1 MYAGRGLPAQWDT
14 AGQERFGTITRS
26 YYRGAHG
33 IVVIFDVT
41 DKPTF
46 DHIKAWLLETGKHAD
61 PSCNK
66 LLVGNKVDREEDREV
81 ATDLA
86 QVRFVPLQLL
96 CRARVS
102 SFPCCATRMDL
113 PCMSLC
119 TLLYA
124 PNICIC

>member
-1 MYAGRGLPAQWDT
+1 M
-14 AGQERFGTITRS
+14 
-26 YYRGAHG
+26 
-33 IVVIFDVT
+33 IFDVT

-86 QVRFVPLQLL
+86 QVRIVPLQLSCAVL
-96 CRARVS
+96 ESLRFHAVPRVWIYRVWGSVSLHCSVCAKHVYMLILVWICART
-102 SFPCCATRMDL
+102 AMTRHFAHTVGVCEVGRDRVH
-113 PCMSLC
+113 
-119 TLLYA
+119 
-124 PNICIC
+124 